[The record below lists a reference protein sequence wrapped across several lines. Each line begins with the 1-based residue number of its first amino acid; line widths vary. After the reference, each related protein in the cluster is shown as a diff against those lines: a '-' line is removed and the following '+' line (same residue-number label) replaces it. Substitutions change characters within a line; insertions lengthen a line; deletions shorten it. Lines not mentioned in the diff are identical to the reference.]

1 MQYNVIYELQQSN
14 CFGKNAQGL
23 LMGFYSILF
32 EKAEKISE
40 KIEAPDFF
48 SDLNIDQIIDAL
60 SSDKAEY
67 NLKPFFYTSLKDADT
82 IKYRQEIMRDLEN
95 PSLMENIKRFAQ
107 NFRTMREYLALS
119 DKLYYKYPKERW
131 FLDAAEI
138 YCDSLNN
145 LLRDLSAAKLTSR
158 GLSELRKYLAKY
170 TVSDRFVS
178 LQNEIKK
185 IKTDL
190 SKINYCLLI
199 KGNRI
204 KVRKYES
211 EIDYSAN
218 VEETF
223 RKFKRAEAKDYR
235 VEFHESPIMNHVEAK
250 ILDLVAKLY
259 PEVFLALDN
268 FCTENSD
275 YLDRKIAVFDR
286 EIQFYIAYLEFIEPI
301 KQTGLK
307 FCYPEITTENKE
319 IYDYEGFDLALAY
332 KHSAKKLPVVYNDF
346 YLKGKERIFVITGP
360 NQGGKT
366 TFARSFG
373 QLHYLASIGCPVPG
387 KSARLF
393 LYDKLFTHFE
403 KEEKIKNLRGKLE
416 DDLARIYD
424 ILNRATKQSIVIMNE
439 IFTSTTFSDAVFLS
453 KKIIEKIDR
462 LDLLCVWVTFVDELI
477 YYSNKTVSMVS
488 TVNPANPAIRT
499 YKIQRK
505 PASGLAYA
513 MTIAEKY
520 HLTYTQLK
528 ERIKQ

>member
-1 MQYNVIYELQQSN
+1 
-14 CFGKNAQGL
+14 
-23 LMGFYSILF
+23 MGFYSILF

-60 SSDKAEY
+60 SSDKDEY
-67 NLKPFFYTSLKDADT
+67 NLKPFFYVPLKNVDT
-82 IKYRQEIMRDLEN
+82 IKYRQKIMQDLEN
-95 PSLMENIKRFAQ
+95 PVLMKNIKLFAQ
-107 NFRTMREYLALS
+107 KMRTMREYLALS

-138 YCDSLNN
+138 YCDSVSN
-145 LLRDLSAAKLTSR
+145 LLRDLSAVKLTSR
-158 GLSELRKYLAKY
+158 GLSELRKYLSNY
-170 TVSDRFVS
+170 TGSDRFVS

-211 EIDYSAN
+211 EIDYSEN

-259 PEVFLALDN
+259 PEIFSELDN
-268 FCTENSD
+268 FCAKNSD
-275 YLDRKIAVFDR
+275 YLDQKIAVFDR
-286 EIQFYIAYLEFIEPI
+286 EIQFYIACLDFIATI
-301 KQTGLK
+301 KQAGLK
-307 FCYPEITTENKE
+307 FCYPQIAITDKE
-319 IYDYEGFDLALAY
+319 IYCYEGFDLALAN
-332 KHSAKKLPVVYNDF
+332 KLIAEKLPVVCNDF
-346 YLKGKERIFVITGP
+346 YLEDKERIFVVTGP

-366 TFARSFG
+366 TFARTFG

-387 KSARLF
+387 KAARLF
-393 LYDKLFTHFE
+393 LYEEIFTHFE

-416 DDLARIYD
+416 DDLARIYA
-424 ILNRATKQSIVIMNE
+424 ILNRATPQSIVIMNE
-439 IFTSTTFSDAVFLS
+439 IFTSTTLADAVFLS
-453 KKIIEKIDR
+453 KKIMEKIER
-462 LDLLCVWVTFVDELI
+462 LDLLCVWVSFVDELAS
-477 YYSNKTVSMVS
+477 YSYKTVSMVS
-488 TVNPANPAIRT
+488 MVDPANPAIRT

-513 MTIAEKY
+513 MAIAEKY
-520 HLTYTQLK
+520 HLTYPQLK
-528 ERIKQ
+528 ERISS